1 MKISKFEKSVC
12 IWCPWFFGA
21 VFIVV
26 ALFGYKGGDPLVK
39 VLITGFGLLY
49 MSLYCI
55 AFLIS
60 KLVESASERKEQSV
74 GKND

>member
-12 IWCPWFFGA
+12 VWVPWFFGA

-26 ALFGYKGGDPLVK
+26 ALFGYKGGDPVVK
-39 VLITGFGLLY
+39 MLITGFGLLY

-55 AFLIS
+55 AYLVS
-60 KLVESASERKEQSV
+60 KLVEAAQEKTPQ
-74 GKND
+74 KND